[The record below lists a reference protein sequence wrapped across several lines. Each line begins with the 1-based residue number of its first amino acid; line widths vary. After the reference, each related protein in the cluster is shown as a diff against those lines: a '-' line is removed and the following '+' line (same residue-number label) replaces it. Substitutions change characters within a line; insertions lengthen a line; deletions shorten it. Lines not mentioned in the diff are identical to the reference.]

1 MEHKDLSN
9 STTPR
14 HNSASYSVAASY
26 FGMMI
31 AVLDDVVA
39 LFRAADGAGA
49 AGVDVDPNERPPAL
63 PPNAGAGAGL
73 VEPKGLIGAALLIGG
88 KAVLEAGL
96 AAGAGAGAAEKGL
109 FGATALIG
117 GNPEGAGFLVAA
129 AVAAV

>member
-26 FGMMI
+26 FGMPI
-31 AVLDDVVA
+31 AVLDDDVS
-39 LFRAADGAGA
+39 LLRAADGAEA
-49 AGVDVDPNERPPAL
+49 AGVDVDPNERPPGL

-73 VEPKGLIGAALLIGG
+73 GAPNGLIGAALLIGG
-88 KAVLEAGL
+88 NAVLVAGL
-96 AAGAGAGAAEKGL
+96 ADGAGAGAAEKGL

-117 GNPEGAGFLVAA
+117 GNPEGEGFLLAA
-129 AVAAV
+129 AGAAV

>member
-9 STTPR
+9 SITPR

-26 FGMMI
+26 FGMTR
-31 AVLDDVVA
+31 AVLDDGVA
-39 LFRAADGAGA
+39 LLRAAAGAGVG
-49 AGVDVDPNERPPAL
+49 GVGADPNEIPSAF

-73 VEPKGLIGAALLIGG
+73 GEPNGLIGAALLIGG
-88 KAVLEAGL
+88 KAVLAAGL

-117 GNPEGAGFLVAA
+117 GNPEGAGFLAA
-129 AVAAV
+129 AAGAAV